1 MASDPISV
9 RGIILRS
16 REFKDKDR
24 MVTVLTA
31 DRGIMTICVKGVA
44 SKNSKNAFVS
54 VPFTLCDLVI
64 NPSGNFYYLKEG
76 SIIES
81 NAGIMGSLEAMA
93 VAGHIANILNESI
106 LQTDNSHMA
115 YELCVYA
122 FYALGK
128 YPQRYAEV
136 YCAFNWRLLIELG
149 FASVYEPEEVMQYY
163 YISTKDSRLSSFS
176 QQGLFKMS
184 SPGLKA
190 LNFFASRSPSE
201 VFNVTLNEVLQE
213 ELRRFTTQ
221 YLQNQFE
228 YEIKDPI
235 KQLEIRLS

>member
-9 RGIILRS
+9 RGLILRS
-16 REFKDKDR
+16 REFKEKDR

-31 DRGIMTICVKGVA
+31 DRGIMTICVKGVS
-44 SKNSKNAFVS
+44 SKNSKNAFAS
-54 VPFTLCDLVI
+54 VPFSLCDLVV
-64 NPSGNFYYLKEG
+64 NPSGNFNYLKEG

-93 VAGHIANILNESI
+93 VAGHISNILNESI
-106 LQTDNSHMA
+106 LQTENSHLA

-128 YPQRYAEV
+128 FPERYAEI
-136 YCAFNWRLLIELG
+136 YCAFNWRILIDLG
-149 FASVYEPEEVMQYY
+149 FASVYETEDGQMYY
-163 YISTKDSRLSSFS
+163 YISTEDSRISPYS
-176 QQGLFKMS
+176 QQGLFKIS
-184 SPGLKA
+184 AAGLKA
-190 LNFFASRSPSE
+190 LNFFASCRPAE
-201 VFNVTLNEVLQE
+201 VFNVTLNEVLQD

-221 YLQNQFE
+221 YMQNQFE

-235 KQLEIRLS
+235 KRLENLI